1 MYLLGLA
8 FISLA
13 MTCLEE
19 TDAFRQQMIAL
30 LPRLRRFA
38 YSLTSNQSDAD
49 DLVHTA
55 CERALRRQDQFEMG
69 TRMDSWM
76 FRIIHTLKIDAARS
90 MHSRTSHTSFNEE
103 YDSGGPVDG
112 SHTQMEAKLM
122 LDNVRQAMKK
132 LSENDQVVLA
142 LVCIDG
148 LTYKETA
155 DTLEVP
161 VGTVMS
167 RLARARI
174 KLNTLLHG
182 NKKMIGAH

>member
-1 MYLLGLA
+1 MCQLGLA
-8 FISLA
+8 LISFA

-19 TDAFRQQMIAL
+19 TNIFRQQMVAL

-49 DLVHTA
+49 DLVQAA
-55 CERALRRQDQFEMG
+55 CERALGRQSQFEIG

-76 FRIIHTLKIDAARS
+76 FRIIHTLRIDAARS
-90 MHSRTSHTSFNEE
+90 MRSRTSHASFNEE
-103 YDSGGPVDG
+103 YDSGGTVDG

-122 LDNVRQAMKK
+122 LDNVRQAMKQLPEK
-132 LSENDQVVLA
+132 DQMVLA
-142 LVCIDG
+142 LVCVDG
-148 LTYKETA
+148 QSYKEA
-155 DTLEVP
+155 AATLEVP

-182 NKKMIGAH
+182 DNKMVGAH